1 MVLAKKRIL
10 DIIELEHNTLTIKDE
25 YLSHLT
31 QADMVELEDLQ
42 RELSIRIHLNM
53 PLDDQEPSIILEGM
67 TIDINTASTK
77 IRSVC

>member
-1 MVLAKKRIL
+1 MALAKKRIL
-10 DIIELEHNTLTIKDE
+10 DIIKLEHKTLTIKDE